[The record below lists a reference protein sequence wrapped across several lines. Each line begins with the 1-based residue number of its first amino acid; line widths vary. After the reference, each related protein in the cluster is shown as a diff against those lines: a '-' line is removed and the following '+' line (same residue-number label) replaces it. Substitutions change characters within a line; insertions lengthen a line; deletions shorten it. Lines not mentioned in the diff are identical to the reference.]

1 VATTNLPVGS
11 AAPYDGPAMIDFLA
25 ARAIEGVEAVEPR
38 RYRRTIDLGGCLG
51 TIAVEPLRD
60 RRALAATIDFADL
73 RALPGIIARI
83 RNLFD
88 LASDVG
94 AITAQLADD
103 PALAPL
109 VAARPGLRVPGAW
122 DPFECAVRAALG
134 QHITLPRARRLA
146 GPLPPAH
153 SEKPPAA
160 DGALTHAFPRAEA
173 LAAADLSRLPMP
185 RARSAAVAALATA

>member
-1 VATTNLPVGS
+1 TALRREVANDAAPRSSIRLTLGY
-11 AAPYDGPAMIDFLA
+11 AAPYDWPAMIDFLA
-25 ARAIEGVEAVEPR
+25 ARAIEGVESVEPR

-51 TIAVEPLRD
+51 TIAVEPVRD

-122 DPFECAVRAALG
+122 DAFECAVRAVLG
-134 QHITLPRARRLA
+134 QQITVPGAR
-146 GPLPPAH
+146 
-153 SEKPPAA
+153 
-160 DGALTHAFPRAEA
+160 
-173 LAAADLSRLPMP
+173 
-185 RARSAAVAALATA
+185 